1 MKKHKLEELNQHY
14 KDAESC
20 DDEIFSEMR
29 SNLLLVSGN
38 HYSKKTSSFFSRIRN
53 TARLNETQKLR
64 LTKNHLHKITRHYIQ
79 AITSKVP
86 GVIPMAQNPL
96 DMQDKKAADLNLAVW
111 KDTVTRYQLKEKF
124 NDFIQNFVEI
134 GEMCA
139 FIFWN
144 PFEGDVK
151 GFEPLVDEATGQPV
165 VDPMTGQP
173 RMDESKPI
181 FTGGFEFK
189 NIPAFNLMRAP
200 QAKSMKKSP
209 YHIIREMVDKQEL
222 NSTFGDDEGKKKIIG
237 EGDTGEFIVF
247 DTNKKQYRSEE
258 SQILVRYHFFRPCK
272 LYPKGYYYIATER
285 GILEEGEIPFG
296 IYPIIWEG
304 FDTYSTNPR
313 AYSIIKVARP
323 YQAEINRAS
332 SQAAT
337 HQITV
342 GDDKIIYQA
351 GTKLAP
357 GALLPGVRG
366 LTFQGAPPQI
376 LAGRDGGQFLPYIES
391 QITEMYSACMLDEIN
406 AEKSGGQIDAYTLLF
421 RSASAK
427 AKFSR
432 YIEKVEAFMKEF
444 CMTTL
449 ALAKQ
454 YLPEDALIQ
463 AVGKSE
469 VINIVEFRDTMPIH
483 CQIKIEE
490 QAQDISDRLGQQLAL
505 NHLIQYAG
513 QQMDPKQLALLAK
526 EMPYLKS
533 SSIVKKLTL
542 DYDNAE
548 NDMLQIE
555 RGQMP
560 FISPYTDNKICMDE
574 VTHRMKQADF
584 QLLAPEIQQMYDE
597 YLRIHEEETG
607 RKVEAA
613 QRAKDGFIPT
623 GGSLITVQMQVAD
636 PSSQSGTRQ
645 VRLPYETIQWLIKQ
659 FEAQGVT
666 LQDLENMNDGV
677 VADMVQR
684 MGPQQGQAQMGMPPQ
699 AMPGNFEQIQ
709 RPPIPMDQ

>member
-1 MKKHKLEELNQHY
+1 MKKHKLDELNQHY

-38 HYSKKTSSFFSRIRN
+38 HYSKKTTSFFSRVRN
-53 TARLNETQKLR
+53 SQKMNETQKLR

-86 GVIPMAQNPL
+86 GVIPEPQNQL
-96 DMQDKKAADLNLAVW
+96 DMQDKKAADLNFAVW
-111 KDTVTRYQLKEKF
+111 KDTVSRYQLKEKF
-124 NDFIQNFVEI
+124 NEYIQNFVEI

-139 FIFWN
+139 LIFWN
-144 PFEGDVK
+144 PNEGEIK
-151 GFEPLVDEATGQPV
+151 GYEPKLDEATGQPM
-165 VDPMTGQP
+165 VDPMTGQ
-173 RMDESKPI
+173 MQQDESKPI
-181 FTGGFEFK
+181 FTGGFDFR
-189 NIPAFNLMRAP
+189 NIPGFNLMRAP

-209 YHIIREMVDKQEL
+209 YHIIREMVDKNEL
-222 NSTFGDDEGKKKIIG
+222 MGAYGEDESKKRIIG
-237 EGDTGEFIVF
+237 DGDTGEFIVF

-258 SQILVRYHFFRPCK
+258 SQILVRYHFFRPCRQ
-272 LYPKGYYYIATER
+272 YPKGYYYIATER
-285 GILEEGEIPFG
+285 GILEEAEIPFG

-313 AYSIIKVARP
+313 GYSIIKIARP

-376 LAGRDGGQFLPYIES
+376 LAGRDGGQFLPYIEN
-391 QITEMYSACMLDEIN
+391 QISEMYSACMLEEIN
-406 AEKSGGQIDAYTLLF
+406 QEKDAGQMDAYTLLF

-432 YIEKVEAFMKEF
+432 YIEKVENFMKEF
-444 CMTTL
+444 CMVTL
-449 ALAKQ
+449 ELAKQ
-454 YLPEDALIQ
+454 YLPDDALIQ
-463 AVGKSE
+463 ATGKSE
-469 VINIVEFRDTMPIH
+469 AINISEFRATLPLSY
-483 CQIKIEE
+483 QIKVEE
-490 QAQDISDRLGQQLAL
+490 QSQDISDRLGQQLAL
-505 NHLIQYAG
+505 NHLVQYAG

-526 EMPYLKS
+526 EMPYLKNS
-533 SSIVKKLTL
+533 TIVKKLTI

-555 RGQMP
+555 RGQLP
-560 FISPYTDNKICMDE
+560 FISPYTDNKICIE
-574 VTHRMKQADF
+574 AVTHRMKQADF
-584 QLLAPEIQQMYDE
+584 QMLPPDIQSLYDQ
-597 YLRIHEEETG
+597 YLQIHEDETG
-607 RKVEAA
+607 RKLEAA

-636 PSSQSGTRQ
+636 SSSQSGSRQ

-659 FEAQGVT
+659 FEAQGIT
-666 LQDLENMNDGV
+666 LEDLEKMNDGV
-677 VADMVQR
+677 VADMMQR
-684 MGPQQGQAQMGMPPQ
+684 MGQGSQPQSQMLTQPPLP
-699 AMPGNFEQIQ
+699 PGIQ
-709 RPPIPMDQ
+709 

>member
-38 HYSKKTSSFFSRIRN
+38 HYSKKTTSFFSRVRN
-53 TARLNETQKLR
+53 SQKMNETQKLR

-86 GVIPMAQNPL
+86 GVIPSAQNEL
-96 DMQDKKAADLNLAVW
+96 DMQDKKAADLNLSVW
-111 KDTVTRYQLKEKF
+111 RDTTTRYQLKEKF
-124 NDFIQNFVEI
+124 NEYIQNFVEI

-144 PFEGDVK
+144 PNEGEIK
-151 GFEPLVDEATGQPV
+151 GYEPLLDEATGEPAL
-165 VDPMTGQP
+165 DPMTGEMQK
-173 RMDESKPI
+173 DESKPI
-181 FTGGFEFK
+181 FTGGFEFR
-189 NIPAFNLMRAP
+189 NIPGFNLMRAP

-209 YHIIREMVDKQEL
+209 YHIIREMVDKKEL
-222 NSTFGDDEGKKKIIG
+222 LDTYGEDESKKRIIG
-237 EGDTGEFIVF
+237 DGDTGEFIVF

-272 LYPKGYYYIATER
+272 QYPKGYYYITTER
-285 GILEEGEIPFG
+285 GILEEAEIPFG

-313 AYSIIKVARP
+313 GYSIIKVARP

-342 GDDKIIYQA
+342 GDDKIIYQS

-391 QITEMYSACMLDEIN
+391 QISEMYSACMLEEIN
-406 AEKSGGQIDAYTLLF
+406 QEKDSGQIDPYTLLF
-421 RSASAK
+421 RSASSK
-427 AKFSR
+427 AKFAR
-432 YIEKVEAFMKEF
+432 YIEKVESFMKEF

-449 ALAKQ
+449 ELAKQ
-454 YLPEDALIQ
+454 YLPDDAFIQ

-469 VINIVEFRDTMPIH
+469 AINISEFRATMPLSY
-483 CQIKIEE
+483 QIKVEE
-490 QAQDISDRLGQQLAL
+490 QSQDISDRLGQQLAL

-513 QQMDPKQLALLAK
+513 QQLDPKQLALLAK
-526 EMPYLKS
+526 EMPYLKNS
-533 SSIVKKLTL
+533 TIVKKLTL

-560 FISPYTDNKICMDE
+560 FISPYAENSIFIDAVIY
-574 VTHRMKQADF
+574 RMKQPDF
-584 QLLAPEIQQMYDE
+584 QMLHPNIQSLYDQ
-597 YLRIHEEETG
+597 YLQIHEDETG
-607 RKVEAA
+607 RKIEAA

-636 PSSQSGTRQ
+636 PSSQSGSRQ
-645 VRLPYETIQWLIKQ
+645 VRLPYETIQWLLKQ
-659 FEAQGVT
+659 FEAQGIT
-666 LQDLENMNDGV
+666 LDDLEKMNDGV
-677 VADMVQR
+677 VADMMQR
-684 MGPQQGQAQMGMPPQ
+684 MGQGQQPQQLNQPMGPP
-699 AMPGNFEQIQ
+699 EI
-709 RPPIPMDQ
+709 R

>member
-1 MKKHKLEELNQHY
+1 MKKHTLDDLNQHY
-14 KDAESC
+14 RDAESC

-86 GVIPMAQNPL
+86 GVIPEPQNAM

-111 KDTVTRYQLKEKF
+111 KDCVSRYNLKEKF
-124 NDFIQNFVEI
+124 NEFIQNFIEI

-139 FIFWN
+139 FIYWDPN
-144 PFEGDVK
+144 AGEITGY
-151 GFEPLVDEATGQPV
+151 EPELDEMGQPQ
-165 VDPMTGQP
+165 VDPMTGQ
-173 RMDESKPI
+173 MLQDKEKPI
-181 FTGGFEFK
+181 FSGAFEFK
-189 NIPAFNLMRAP
+189 NIPGFNLMRAP
-200 QAKSMKKSP
+200 QAKSMRTSP
-209 YHIIREMVDKQEL
+209 YQILREMVDKEEL
-222 NSTFGDDEGKKKIIG
+222 MGVYGADSDKAKLIGD
-237 EGDTGEFIVF
+237 GDTGEFIVF
-247 DTNKKQYRSEE
+247 DTNKKSYRTEE
-258 SQILVRYHFFRPCK
+258 NQILLRYHFFRPCRQ
-272 LYPKGYYYIATER
+272 YPNGYYYLATER
-285 GILEEGEIPFG
+285 GILEEAEIPFG

-313 AYSIIKVARP
+313 GYSIIKVARP

-391 QITEMYSACMLDEIN
+391 QISEMYSACMLEEIN
-406 AEKSGGQIDAYTLLF
+406 AEKDGGNIDPYTLLF
-421 RSASAK
+421 RSASSK

-432 YIEKVEAFMKEF
+432 YIEKVENFMKNF
-444 CMTTL
+444 CQTTL
-449 ALAKQ
+449 ELAKQ
-454 YLPEDALIQ
+454 YLPDDAFIQ
-463 AVGKSE
+463 AAGKSE
-469 VINIVEFRDTMPIH
+469 AINIAEFRSTVPLSY
-483 CQIKIEE
+483 QIKIEE
-490 QAQDISDRLGQQLAL
+490 QSQDISDRLGQQLAL

-526 EMPYLKS
+526 EMPYLKNS
-533 SSIVKKLTL
+533 MIVKRLTVE
-542 DYDNAE
+542 YDNAD

-560 FISPYTDNKICMDE
+560 FVSPYADNKVFIDC

-584 QLLAPEIQQMYDE
+584 QMLDQQIRQLYDE
-597 YLRIHEEETG
+597 YLAIHEQEVQ
-607 RKVEAA
+607 RKEDARQAA
-613 QRAKDGFIPT
+613 EDGFIPT
-623 GGSLITVQMQVAD
+623 GGSLITVSMHIPD

-645 VRLPYETIQWLIKQ
+645 VRLPYESVSWLLKKL
-659 FEAQGVT
+659 ETQGAT
-666 LQDLENMNDGV
+666 QQDLQNMNDGV
-677 VADMVQR
+677 VADMMSK
-684 MGPQQGQAQMGMPPQ
+684 MGLPSGPMPGERQLPMPQQ
-699 AMPGNFEQIQ
+699 
-709 RPPIPMDQ
+709 

>member
-38 HYSKKTSSFFSRIRN
+38 HYSKKTTSFFSRVRN
-53 TARLNETQKLR
+53 SQKMNETQKLR

-86 GVIPMAQNPL
+86 GVIPSAQNEL
-96 DMQDKKAADLNLAVW
+96 DMQDKKAADLNLSVW
-111 KDTVTRYQLKEKF
+111 RDTTTRYQLKEKF
-124 NDFIQNFVEI
+124 NEYIQNFVEI

-144 PFEGDVK
+144 PNEGEIK
-151 GFEPLVDEATGQPV
+151 GYEPLIDEATGEPAL
-165 VDPMTGQP
+165 DPMTGEMQQ
-173 RMDESKPI
+173 DESKPI
-181 FTGGFEFK
+181 FTGGFEFR
-189 NIPAFNLMRAP
+189 NIPGFNLMRAP

-209 YHIIREMVDKQEL
+209 YHIIREMVDKKEL
-222 NSTFGDDEGKKKIIG
+222 LDTYGGDESKKRIIG
-237 EGDTGEFIVF
+237 DGDTGEFIVF

-272 LYPKGYYYIATER
+272 QYPRGYYYITTER
-285 GILEEGEIPFG
+285 GILEEAEIPFG

-313 AYSIIKVARP
+313 GYSIIKIARP

-342 GDDKIIYQA
+342 GDDKIIYQS

-391 QITEMYSACMLDEIN
+391 QISEMYSACMLEEIN
-406 AEKSGGQIDAYTLLF
+406 QEKDSGQIDPYTLLF
-421 RSASAK
+421 RSASSK
-427 AKFSR
+427 AKFAR
-432 YIEKVEAFMKEF
+432 YIEKVESFMKEF

-449 ALAKQ
+449 ELAKQ
-454 YLPEDALIQ
+454 YLPDDAFIQ

-469 VINIVEFRDTMPIH
+469 AINISEFRATQPLSY
-483 CQIKIEE
+483 QIKIEE
-490 QAQDISDRLGQQLAL
+490 QSQDISDRLGQQLAL

-526 EMPYLKS
+526 EMPYLKN

-560 FISPYTDNKICMDE
+560 FISPYTDNKICIE
-574 VTHRMKQADF
+574 AVTHRMKQADF
-584 QLLAPEIQQMYDE
+584 QMLPPNIQSLYDQ
-597 YLRIHEEETG
+597 YLQIHEDETG
-607 RKVEAA
+607 RKIEAA

-636 PSSQSGTRQ
+636 PSSQSGSRQ
-645 VRLPYETIQWLIKQ
+645 VRLPYETIQWLLKQ
-659 FEAQGVT
+659 FEAQGIT
-666 LQDLENMNDGV
+666 LDDLEKMNDGV
-677 VADMVQR
+677 VADMMQR
-684 MGPQQGQAQMGMPPQ
+684 MGQGQQPQQLNQPMGPP
-699 AMPGNFEQIQ
+699 EI
-709 RPPIPMDQ
+709 R

>member
-1 MKKHKLEELNQHY
+1 MKEHKLEELNQHY

-38 HYSKKTSSFFSRIRN
+38 HYSKKTTSFFSRVRN
-53 TARLNETQKLR
+53 SQKMNETQKLR

-86 GVIPMAQNPL
+86 GVIPSAQNPL

-111 KDTVTRYQLKEKF
+111 RDTTTRYQLKEKF
-124 NDFIQNFVEI
+124 NEYIQNFVEI

-144 PFEGDVK
+144 PNEGEIK
-151 GFEPLVDEATGQPV
+151 GYEPLIDEATGEPAL
-165 VDPMTGQP
+165 DPMTGEMQQ
-173 RMDESKPI
+173 DESKPI
-181 FTGGFEFK
+181 FTGGFEFR
-189 NIPAFNLMRAP
+189 NIPGFNLMRAP

-209 YHIIREMVDKQEL
+209 YHIVREMVDKNEL
-222 NSTFGDDEGKKKIIG
+222 LDVYGEDESKKRIIG
-237 EGDTGEFIVF
+237 DGDTGEFIVF

-272 LYPKGYYYIATER
+272 QYPKGYYYIATER
-285 GILEEGEIPFG
+285 GILEKSEIPFG

-313 AYSIIKVARP
+313 GYSIIKVARP

-342 GDDKIIYQA
+342 GDDKIIYQS

-391 QITEMYSACMLDEIN
+391 QISEMYSACMLEEIN
-406 AEKSGGQIDAYTLLF
+406 QEKDSGQIDPYTLLF
-421 RSASAK
+421 RSASSK
-427 AKFSR
+427 AKFAR
-432 YIEKVEAFMKEF
+432 YIEKVESFMKEF
-444 CMTTL
+444 CMVTL
-449 ALAKQ
+449 ELAKQ
-454 YLPEDALIQ
+454 YLPDDAFIQ

-469 VINIVEFRDTMPIH
+469 AINIQEFRATQPLSY
-483 CQIKIEE
+483 QIKIEE
-490 QAQDISDRLGQQLAL
+490 QSQDISDRLGQQLAL

-513 QQMDPKQLALLAK
+513 QQLDPKQLALLAK
-526 EMPYLKS
+526 EMPYLKNS
-533 SSIVKKLTL
+533 TIVKKLTL

-560 FISPYTDNKICMDE
+560 FISPYTDNKICIE
-574 VTHRMKQADF
+574 AVTHRMKQADF
-584 QLLAPEIQQMYDE
+584 QMLPPNIQSLYDQ
-597 YLRIHEEETG
+597 YLQIHEDETG
-607 RKVEAA
+607 RKIEAA

-636 PSSQSGTRQ
+636 PSSQSGSRQ
-645 VRLPYETIQWLIKQ
+645 VRLPYETIQWLLKQ
-659 FEAQGVT
+659 FEAQGIT
-666 LQDLENMNDGV
+666 LDDLEKMNDGV
-677 VADMVQR
+677 VADMMQR
-684 MGPQQGQAQMGMPPQ
+684 MGNNQQPQMMNPPMGPP
-699 AMPGNFEQIQ
+699 EI
-709 RPPIPMDQ
+709 R

>member
-1 MKKHKLEELNQHY
+1 MKKHKLDELNQHY

-38 HYSKKTSSFFSRIRN
+38 HYSKKTTSFFSRVRN
-53 TARLNETQKLR
+53 SQKMNETQKLR

-86 GVIPMAQNPL
+86 GVIPEPQNQL
-96 DMQDKKAADLNLAVW
+96 DMQDKKAADLNFAVW
-111 KDTVTRYQLKEKF
+111 KDTVSRYQLKEKF
-124 NDFIQNFVEI
+124 NEYVQNFVEI

-139 FIFWN
+139 LIFWN
-144 PFEGDVK
+144 PNEGEIK
-151 GFEPLVDEATGQPV
+151 GYEPKLDEATGQPM
-165 VDPMTGQP
+165 VDPMTGQ
-173 RMDESKPI
+173 MQQDESKPI
-181 FTGGFEFK
+181 FTGGFDFR
-189 NIPAFNLMRAP
+189 NIPGFNLMRAP

-209 YHIIREMVDKQEL
+209 YHIIREMVDKNEL
-222 NSTFGDDEGKKKIIG
+222 MGVYGEDESKKRIIG
-237 EGDTGEFIVF
+237 DGDTGEFIVF

-258 SQILVRYHFFRPCK
+258 SQILVRYHFFRPCRQ
-272 LYPKGYYYIATER
+272 YPKGYYYIATER
-285 GILEEGEIPFG
+285 GILEEAEIPFG

-313 AYSIIKVARP
+313 GYSIIKVARP

-376 LAGRDGGQFLPYIES
+376 LAGRDGGQFLPYIEN
-391 QITEMYSACMLDEIN
+391 QISEMYSACMLEEIN
-406 AEKSGGQIDAYTLLF
+406 QEKDAGQMDAYTLLF
-421 RSASAK
+421 RSASSK

-432 YIEKVEAFMKEF
+432 YIEKVENFMKEF
-444 CMTTL
+444 CMVTL
-449 ALAKQ
+449 ELAKH
-454 YLPEDALIQ
+454 YLPDDALIQ
-463 AVGKSE
+463 ATGKSE
-469 VINIVEFRDTMPIH
+469 AINISEFRATLPLSY
-483 CQIKIEE
+483 QIKVEE
-490 QAQDISDRLGQQLAL
+490 QSQDISDRLGQQLAL
-505 NHLIQYAG
+505 NHLVQYAG
-513 QQMDPKQLALLAK
+513 QQMDQKQLALLAK
-526 EMPYLKS
+526 EMPYLKNS
-533 SSIVKKLTL
+533 TIVKKLTI

-555 RGQMP
+555 RGQLP
-560 FISPYTDNKICMDE
+560 FISPYTDNKICIE
-574 VTHRMKQADF
+574 AVTHRMKQADF
-584 QLLAPEIQQMYDE
+584 QMLPPDIQSLYDQ
-597 YLRIHEEETG
+597 YLQIHEDETG
-607 RKVEAA
+607 RKLEAA

-636 PSSQSGTRQ
+636 SSSQSGSRQ

-659 FEAQGVT
+659 FEAQGIT
-666 LQDLENMNDGV
+666 LEDLEKMNDGV
-677 VADMVQR
+677 VADMMQR
-684 MGPQQGQAQMGMPPQ
+684 MGQGSQPQSQMLTQPPLP
-699 AMPGNFEQIQ
+699 PGIQ
-709 RPPIPMDQ
+709 

>member
-38 HYSKKTSSFFSRIRN
+38 HYSKKTTSFFSRVRN
-53 TARLNETQKLR
+53 SQKMNETQKLR

-86 GVIPMAQNPL
+86 GVIPSAQNEL
-96 DMQDKKAADLNLAVW
+96 DMQDKKAADLNLSVW
-111 KDTVTRYQLKEKF
+111 RDTTTRYQLKEKF
-124 NDFIQNFVEI
+124 NEYIQNFVEI

-144 PFEGDVK
+144 PNEGEIK
-151 GFEPLVDEATGQPV
+151 GYEPLIDEATGEPAL
-165 VDPMTGQP
+165 DPMTGEMQQ
-173 RMDESKPI
+173 DESKPI
-181 FTGGFEFK
+181 FTGGFEFR
-189 NIPAFNLMRAP
+189 NIPGFNLMRAP

-209 YHIIREMVDKQEL
+209 YHIIREMVDKKEL
-222 NSTFGDDEGKKKIIG
+222 LDTYGGDESKKRIIG
-237 EGDTGEFIVF
+237 DGDTGEFIVF

-272 LYPKGYYYIATER
+272 QYPRGYYYITTER
-285 GILEEGEIPFG
+285 GILEEAEIPFG

-313 AYSIIKVARP
+313 GYSIIKIARP

-342 GDDKIIYQA
+342 GDDKIIYQS

-391 QITEMYSACMLDEIN
+391 QISEMYSACMLEEIN
-406 AEKSGGQIDAYTLLF
+406 QEKDSGQIDPYTLLF
-421 RSASAK
+421 RSASSK
-427 AKFSR
+427 AKFAR
-432 YIEKVEAFMKEF
+432 YIEKVESFMKEF

-449 ALAKQ
+449 ELAKQ
-454 YLPEDALIQ
+454 YLPDDAFIQ

-469 VINIVEFRDTMPIH
+469 AINISEFRATQPLSY
-483 CQIKIEE
+483 QIKIEE
-490 QAQDISDRLGQQLAL
+490 QSQDISDRLGQQLAL

-513 QQMDPKQLALLAK
+513 QQMDSKQLALLAK
-526 EMPYLKS
+526 EMPYLKN

-560 FISPYTDNKICMDE
+560 FISPYTDNKICIE
-574 VTHRMKQADF
+574 AVTHRMKQADF
-584 QLLAPEIQQMYDE
+584 QMLPPNIQSLYDQ
-597 YLRIHEEETG
+597 YLQIHEDETG
-607 RKVEAA
+607 RKIEAA

-636 PSSQSGTRQ
+636 PSSQSGSRQ
-645 VRLPYETIQWLIKQ
+645 VRLPYETIQWLLKQ
-659 FEAQGVT
+659 FEAQGIT
-666 LQDLENMNDGV
+666 LDDLEKMNDGV
-677 VADMVQR
+677 VADMMQR
-684 MGPQQGQAQMGMPPQ
+684 MGNNQQPQMMNQPMGPP
-699 AMPGNFEQIQ
+699 EI
-709 RPPIPMDQ
+709 R

>member
-38 HYSKKTSSFFSRIRN
+38 HYSKKTTSFFSRVRN
-53 TARLNETQKLR
+53 SQKMNETQKLR

-86 GVIPMAQNPL
+86 GVIPSAQNEL
-96 DMQDKKAADLNLAVW
+96 DMQDKKAADLNLSVW
-111 KDTVTRYQLKEKF
+111 RDTTTRYQLKEKF
-124 NDFIQNFVEI
+124 NEYIQNFVEI

-144 PFEGDVK
+144 PNEGEIK
-151 GFEPLVDEATGQPV
+151 GYEPLLDEATGEPAL
-165 VDPMTGQP
+165 DPMTGEMQK
-173 RMDESKPI
+173 DESKPI
-181 FTGGFEFK
+181 FTGGFEFR
-189 NIPAFNLMRAP
+189 NIPGFNLMRAP

-209 YHIIREMVDKQEL
+209 YHIIREMVDKNEL
-222 NSTFGDDEGKKKIIG
+222 LDVYGEDESKKRIIG
-237 EGDTGEFIVF
+237 DGDTGEFIVF

-272 LYPKGYYYIATER
+272 QYPKGYYYITTER
-285 GILEEGEIPFG
+285 GILEEAEIPFG

-313 AYSIIKVARP
+313 GYSIIKVARP

-342 GDDKIIYQA
+342 GDDKIIYQS

-391 QITEMYSACMLDEIN
+391 QISEMYSACMLEEIN
-406 AEKSGGQIDAYTLLF
+406 QEKDSGQIDPYTLLF
-421 RSASAK
+421 RSASSK
-427 AKFSR
+427 AKFAR
-432 YIEKVEAFMKEF
+432 YIEKVESFMKEF

-449 ALAKQ
+449 ELAKQ
-454 YLPEDALIQ
+454 YLPDDAFIQ

-469 VINIVEFRDTMPIH
+469 AINISEFRATMPLSY
-483 CQIKIEE
+483 QIKVEE
-490 QAQDISDRLGQQLAL
+490 QSQDISDRLGQQLAL

-526 EMPYLKS
+526 EMPYLKNS
-533 SSIVKKLTL
+533 TIVKKLTL

-560 FISPYTDNKICMDE
+560 FISPYAENSIFIDAVIY
-574 VTHRMKQADF
+574 RMKQPDF
-584 QLLAPEIQQMYDE
+584 QMLHPNIQSLYDQ
-597 YLRIHEEETG
+597 YLQIHEDETG
-607 RKVEAA
+607 RKIEAA

-636 PSSQSGTRQ
+636 PSSQSGSRQ
-645 VRLPYETIQWLIKQ
+645 VRLPYETIQWLLKQ
-659 FEAQGVT
+659 FEAQGIT
-666 LQDLENMNDGV
+666 LDDLEKMNDGV
-677 VADMVQR
+677 VADMMQR
-684 MGPQQGQAQMGMPPQ
+684 MGQGQQPQQLNQPMGPP
-699 AMPGNFEQIQ
+699 EI
-709 RPPIPMDQ
+709 R

>member
-38 HYSKKTSSFFSRIRN
+38 HYSKKTTSFFSRVRN
-53 TARLNETQKLR
+53 SQKMNETQKLR

-86 GVIPMAQNPL
+86 GVIPSAQNEL
-96 DMQDKKAADLNLAVW
+96 DMQDKKAADLNLSVW
-111 KDTVTRYQLKEKF
+111 RDTTTRYQLKEKF
-124 NDFIQNFVEI
+124 NEYIQNFVEI

-144 PFEGDVK
+144 PNEGEIK
-151 GFEPLVDEATGQPV
+151 GYEPLLDEATGEPAL
-165 VDPMTGQP
+165 DPMTGEMQQ
-173 RMDESKPI
+173 DESKPI
-181 FTGGFEFK
+181 FTGGFEFR
-189 NIPAFNLMRAP
+189 NIPGFNLMRAP

-209 YHIIREMVDKQEL
+209 YHIIREMVDKKEL
-222 NSTFGDDEGKKKIIG
+222 LDTYGGDESKKRIIG
-237 EGDTGEFIVF
+237 DGDTGEFIVF

-272 LYPKGYYYIATER
+272 QYPRGYYYITTER
-285 GILEEGEIPFG
+285 GILEEAEIPFG

-313 AYSIIKVARP
+313 GYSIIKIARP

-342 GDDKIIYQA
+342 GDDKIIYQS

-391 QITEMYSACMLDEIN
+391 QISEMYSACMLEEIN
-406 AEKSGGQIDAYTLLF
+406 QEKDSGQIDPYTLLF
-421 RSASAK
+421 RSASSK
-427 AKFSR
+427 AKFAR
-432 YIEKVEAFMKEF
+432 YIEKVESFMKEF

-449 ALAKQ
+449 ELAKQ
-454 YLPEDALIQ
+454 YLPDDAFIQ

-469 VINIVEFRDTMPIH
+469 AINISEFRATQPLSY
-483 CQIKIEE
+483 QIKIEE
-490 QAQDISDRLGQQLAL
+490 QSQDISDRLGQQLAL

-513 QQMDPKQLALLAK
+513 QQMDSKQLALLAK
-526 EMPYLKS
+526 EMPYLKN

-560 FISPYTDNKICMDE
+560 FISPYTDNKICIE
-574 VTHRMKQADF
+574 AVTHRMKQADF
-584 QLLAPEIQQMYDE
+584 QMLPPNIQSLYDQ
-597 YLRIHEEETG
+597 YLQIHEDETG
-607 RKVEAA
+607 RKIEAA

-636 PSSQSGTRQ
+636 PSSQSGSRQ
-645 VRLPYETIQWLIKQ
+645 VRLPYETIQWLLKQ
-659 FEAQGVT
+659 FEAQGIT
-666 LQDLENMNDGV
+666 LDDLEKMNDGV
-677 VADMVQR
+677 VADMMQR
-684 MGPQQGQAQMGMPPQ
+684 MGNNQQPQMMNPPMGPP
-699 AMPGNFEQIQ
+699 EI
-709 RPPIPMDQ
+709 R